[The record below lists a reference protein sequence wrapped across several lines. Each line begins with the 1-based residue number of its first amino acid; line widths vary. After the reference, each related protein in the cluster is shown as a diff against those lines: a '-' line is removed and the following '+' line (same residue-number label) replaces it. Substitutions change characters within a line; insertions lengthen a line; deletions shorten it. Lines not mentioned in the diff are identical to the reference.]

1 MLKEPLEQLFEFV
14 AKHIPSEQIMLAK
27 KEYQKTTGEI
37 YEDDPSYNA
46 RMALF
51 LEWFLLDHYTSGSHH
66 TILENII
73 EENPSSWTPESLE
86 TYKKISNNILA
97 LFEVRKV
104 RDHSVVVLDLFADEK
119 YQVEEEDSKLIFRKN
134 DIFQGRI
141 VPHHGKYYFSGN
153 YCFHPND
160 SQRYIKSETKK
171 FYIIQKSWLKEL
183 KAFKKDLS
191 KIQKLS
197 IKNTKSIEKFQT
209 KIDRTDLSAK
219 LEYLNSELSTLG
231 EKRTQIESRIQKL
244 EGEISQLKFDRMK
257 LEGRR
262 LVSELINKLSYM
274 NLIWERSR
282 QIDISDIYKNNA

>member
-1 MLKEPLEQLFEFV
+1 
-14 AKHIPSEQIMLAK
+14 MLAK

-51 LEWFLLDHYTSGSHH
+51 LEWFLLDHYTPGSHH

-73 EENPSSWTPESLE
+73 EENSSSWTPESLE
-86 TYKKISNNILA
+86 TYKEISNNILA

-141 VPHHGKYYFSGN
+141 VPHQGKYYFSGN

-160 SQRYIKSETKK
+160 SQRYIKRETKK
-171 FYIIQKSWLKEL
+171 IYIIQKFWLKEL
-183 KAFKKDLS
+183 KAFEKDLS

-197 IKNTKSIEKFQT
+197 IKNTKSIEKIQT
-209 KIDRTDLSAK
+209 KIDCTILSAK
-219 LEYLNSELSTLG
+219 LEYLNSELSALAG
-231 EKRTQIESRIQKL
+231 KQVQIESQIQKL
-244 EGEISQLKFDRMK
+244 DGEISQLKFDQMK